1 MSEQPM
7 PALAVLKYTEL
18 RGNPRHFRPD
28 SASAPRR
35 RLLSERSTAAR
46 KAGAFQR
53 GEGVPSLKSG

>member
-1 MSEQPM
+1 M

-18 RGNPRHFRPD
+18 HGNPRHFRPD
-28 SASAPRR
+28 SACTLRR

-53 GEGVPSLKSG
+53 GEGGLSLKSG